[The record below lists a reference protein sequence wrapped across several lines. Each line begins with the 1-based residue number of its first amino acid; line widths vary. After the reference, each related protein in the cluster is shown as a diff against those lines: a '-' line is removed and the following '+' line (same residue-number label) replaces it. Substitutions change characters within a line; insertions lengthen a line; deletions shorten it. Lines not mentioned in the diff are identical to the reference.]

1 MSRTSANALLL
12 LAALIWG
19 TTFVAQQIGMQD
31 VGPLAFTGI
40 RFLLGALIILPLA
53 WREYAR
59 LAARQVAID
68 RHDVL
73 SWIGLGV
80 LLFCGATFQQIGLLD
95 TTVSNA
101 GFLTALYVPMVPL
114 LAWIIDRHRPHA
126 AVWPAALGSV
136 CGTFLLSG
144 GELAALTVGDY
155 WVLSSTI
162 FWAAHILW
170 VGRLAMKKGTPILV
184 AFSQFVTCGVLAS
197 IGAVATETTQ
207 VAGVVAAL
215 PTILYS
221 GLLSVGVAFT
231 LQVVAQRHT
240 RAPDAAILLSA
251 ETLFAAGAGAIFLGE
266 RLSVVQLSGGALI
279 FACILFVQLA
289 PLIMARPIMARPPP
303 APPAREG

>member
-19 TTFVAQQIGMQD
+19 TTFVAQQLGMQN

-59 LAARQVAID
+59 LAARQVVID
-68 RHDVL
+68 RRDVL
-73 SWIGLGV
+73 SWAGLGV

-95 TTVSNA
+95 TTVTNA

-114 LAWIIDRHRPHA
+114 LVWIIDRHRPHA
-126 AVWPAALGSV
+126 SVWPAALGSV
-136 CGTFLLSG
+136 FGTFLLSG
-144 GELAALTVGDY
+144 GQLAALTVGDY
-155 WVLSSTI
+155 WVLASTF

-170 VGRLAMKKGTPILV
+170 VGRIAAKKGAPILV
-184 AFSQFVTCGVLAS
+184 AFSQFVTCGILAS
-197 IGAVATETTQ
+197 IGAIATEATSA
-207 VAGVVAAL
+207 AGVVAAL

-240 RAPDAAILLSA
+240 RPTDAAILLSA
-251 ETLFAAGAGAIFLGE
+251 ETLFAAAAAALYLGE
-266 RLSVVQLSGGALI
+266 RLNALQMVGCALI
-279 FACILFVQLA
+279 FACILFVQLM
-289 PLIMARPIMARPPP
+289 PLIYPRAEQPKTQGMT
-303 APPAREG
+303 